1 MTAQHDRKRRNT
13 MKEER
18 EETVSMF
25 RDNENKN
32 LRGDLFLTI
41 EHGDGACDRTAHRN
55 LIVTGGRNALAKLL
69 GGQTGMHISSIA
81 VGTGSVPAADGD
93 SAITNPVSVPI
104 SDVRVGSDLED
115 EDGTVFESPNVVQ
128 FHFVF
133 PRDAAVGVQI
143 GEYGLFCADGT
154 LFSRVVRDTAFEKTA
169 LDKITGFWQIT
180 F

>member
-1 MTAQHDRKRRNT
+1 
-13 MKEER
+13 
-18 EETVSMF
+18 MF
-25 RDNENKN
+25 RDNEKKN
-32 LRGDLFLTI
+32 LRGDLFLKI
-41 EHGDGACDRTAHRN
+41 RHGDGSQDRIAHRN

-69 GGQTGMHISSIA
+69 SGQTGMHISSIA
-81 VGTGSVPAADGD
+81 VGTGSAPAADGD
-93 SAITNPVSVPI
+93 AAITDPVSVDI
-104 SDVRVGSDLED
+104 SDVRVGTNLED
-115 EDGTVFESPNVVQ
+115 EDGAIFESPNVVQ

-154 LFSRVVRDTAFEKTA
+154 LFSRVVRDTPFEKTA